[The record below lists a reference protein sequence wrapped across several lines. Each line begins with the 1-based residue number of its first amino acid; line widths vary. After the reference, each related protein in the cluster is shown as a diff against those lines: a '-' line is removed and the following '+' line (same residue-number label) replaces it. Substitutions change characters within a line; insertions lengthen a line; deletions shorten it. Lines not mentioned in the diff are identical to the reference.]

1 MNFMQEKH
9 SRLNLKGVLYGILAA
24 ICYGTNPLGALHLY
38 AEGFSPDSVLFYRF
52 VFGCLFLGLTILFTG
67 KKFRVSFKELKVL
80 FCLGVLFAL
89 TALTNYGSFCFMD
102 AGLASTLLFL
112 YPLEVALIMGIFFK
126 EKLNKV
132 TAFSI
137 GLSLVGIACL
147 YRGGND
153 GMPLNS
159 TGLLLVLISSLSYA
173 VYIVVVSKA
182 KLLMGS
188 VKLSF
193 WAMFFC
199 LWMVLFYGICFGS
212 GVPKIPS
219 TFSSLGW
226 CVMLGLVPTF
236 LSLVFMAK
244 AVKLVG
250 STPTAVMGA
259 LEALTAVFIGTV
271 VFHEVLTPRLI
282 LGIGLI
288 LFAVT
293 FMAAKKVSTNEKAVK

>member
-1 MNFMQEKH
+1 MQEKH

-212 GVPKIPS
+212 DVPKIPS
-219 TFSSLGW
+219 TLSSLGW

-293 FMAAKKVSTNEKAVK
+293 FMAAKKVSTNEKCVK

>member
-1 MNFMQEKH
+1 MQEKH

-67 KKFRVSFKELKVL
+67 KKFRVNFKELKVL

-219 TFSSLGW
+219 TFSSLGL
-226 CVMLGLVPTF
+226 CLMLGLVSIF

-293 FMAAKKVSTNEKAVK
+293 FMAAKKVSINEKAVK